1 MVQGLETA
9 TFPGNVGWY
18 LPGDQYDPACP
29 KKLSDLSIHEICKHL
44 TNARIG
50 NARPSC
56 EYNWE
61 DKLDAV
67 IPWDLVW
74 PSIGT
79 ALTTPEEEAVWF
91 RFLHRGMF
99 VHNRDAKGDNIMCR
113 LKCGFEESQLHLLRC
128 PATRPF
134 WSGCLAFL
142 RDAGYA
148 QIPNFEAAAIFGL
161 QSPTKLMDEGARAFL
176 RHAMREFWNA
186 FSAVDLRNA
195 QWQTTRIYLATLE
208 ALRRSL
214 VRRAAAISIFHAGRA
229 FTDEADGIPAEDA
242 RLFPEL
248 IEMSP
253 TGEYSI
259 APVLTRAI
267 AKTSE
272 LIERE
277 RQQKQARAQKRKR
290 PAKAPDTRK
299 VAR

>member
-1 MVQGLETA
+1 MQTEVRVRGEPAAPLAMPGYATILE
-9 TFPGNVGWY
+9 
-18 LPGDQYDPACP
+18 
-29 KKLSDLSIHEICKHL
+29 
-44 TNARIG
+44 
-50 NARPSC
+50 
-56 EYNWE
+56 
-61 DKLDAV
+61 
-67 IPWDLVW
+67 
-74 PSIGT
+74 
-79 ALTTPEEEAVWF
+79 
-91 RFLHRGMF
+91 
-99 VHNRDAKGDNIMCR
+99 
-113 LKCGFEESQLHLLRC
+113 
-128 PATRPF
+128 
-134 WSGCLAFL
+134 GCLTFL

-161 QSPTKLMDEGARAFL
+161 QSPTELMDEGARAFL

-248 IEMSP
+248 IEMNP

-272 LIERE
+272 LIEKE
-277 RQQKQARAQKRKR
+277 RQAEKARAQKRKR
-290 PAKAPDTRK
+290 PAKAPRRKK
-299 VAR
+299 VA